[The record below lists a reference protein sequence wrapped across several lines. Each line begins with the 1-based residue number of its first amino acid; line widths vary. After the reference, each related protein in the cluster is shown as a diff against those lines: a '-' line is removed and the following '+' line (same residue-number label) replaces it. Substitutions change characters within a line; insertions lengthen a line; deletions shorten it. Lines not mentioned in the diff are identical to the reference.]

1 MIKFISRAALIAFI
15 YANTTIILRLAI
27 FLTSFFCLNI
37 FYTKWE
43 NLLLLSNPDSLFIL
57 LSLYNLIIFILMLW
71 FFLSLPFFSSISRS
85 KKTLEVRKSIADR
98 SDQYSKIKDVRLYPK
113 LKSSINKSLEEQ

>member
-1 MIKFISRAALIAFI
+1 
-15 YANTTIILRLAI
+15 
-27 FLTSFFCLNI
+27 
-37 FYTKWE
+37 
-43 NLLLLSNPDSLFIL
+43 
-57 LSLYNLIIFILMLW
+57 MLW